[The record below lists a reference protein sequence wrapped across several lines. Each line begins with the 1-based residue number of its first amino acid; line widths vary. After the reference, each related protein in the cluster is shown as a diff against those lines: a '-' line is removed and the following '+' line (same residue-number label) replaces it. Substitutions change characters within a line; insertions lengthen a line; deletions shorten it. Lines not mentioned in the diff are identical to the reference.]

1 MKRTVSDNSLSN
13 SREGKSE
20 LKFGGKSKGKLW
32 PFIKKN
38 KVLMA
43 GPSVKWVLQSVEM
56 FTLSF
61 SLKGMKI
68 LSLFQNAKKKKLVCY
83 LILRQYLSLVMVPW
97 PWPCVLFQTRYH
109 LHRVTHTNRLLTS
122 GFCIMP
128 FTPKSPRLLVTWAGR
143 REIVQHFYNHVSAY
157 LTEIVSMG

>member
-13 SREGKSE
+13 ARGEGKSE

-43 GPSVKWVLQSVEM
+43 GPSVKWVLQSVET

-61 SLKGMKI
+61 SLKGTKI
-68 LSLFQNAKKKKLVCY
+68 LSLFQNAKKKKKKA
-83 LILRQYLSLVMVPW
+83 S
-97 PWPCVLFQTRYH
+97 VLFYFKTVS
-109 LHRVTHTNRLLTS
+109 LFGDGTLAMATCLISDAL
-122 GFCIMP
+122 
-128 FTPKSPRLLVTWAGR
+128 SPAPC
-143 REIVQHFYNHVSAY
+143 HPH
-157 LTEIVSMG
+157 